1 MQAQRTLPLW
11 AVLVCT
17 TAFAASAPGVRRTP
31 YTKEEAAALGAPR
44 GAAKLVTVGNLVFPS
59 AVYGSA
65 QDPLAQ
71 VQEIVERTHA
81 LLAEHGLGIGNML
94 QHTIFLKDGA
104 ASPMNVLTRF
114 HATATRLAPSLKQRR
129 SVGTIIRV
137 PRFHD
142 PKAVVML
149 EIVAGAPLTKD
160 PAEDGYTRIP
170 FTFGPQE
177 IVETIGDDKLVFTAG
192 LEAMDFEH
200 GTLAPKIDEQVAAIV
215 GKLDAALAR
224 AGLSLNHLLQH
235 NLYMIRGT
243 DPLHVVRRF
252 HDEVLKR
259 APEAK
264 QYPSAGTVMIVD
276 GMAAPGFLMEMDAVA
291 ARSRPES
298 MKRVPFT
305 GFSRDTAQAVAADGL
320 VYLSAMP
327 GADLAAAMAVPA
339 NIDEQIEAAVN
350 NVRRALEQ
358 AGLSL
363 AHMVKHRIV
372 MKQGVADPAHVR
384 AKFYEAVTR
393 HAPAL
398 RDNPSAEAFLI
409 VEGFAGTQQSFEVA
423 VIAAR

>member
-1 MQAQRTLPLW
+1 MKAKRTLPLW
-11 AVLVCT
+11 AVAAFA
-17 TAFAASAPGVRRTP
+17 TAFAASAPGVRRIP
-31 YTKEEAAALGAPR
+31 YSKAEAAALGVPP
-44 GAAKLVTVGNLVFPS
+44 GAAKMVAVGNLVFPS
-59 AVYGSA
+59 AVYGSV
-65 QDPLAQ
+65 QDPLGQ
-71 VQEIVERTHA
+71 VEEVVERTHA

-114 HATATRLAPSLKQRR
+114 HATATRLAPSLKERR

-142 PKAVVML
+142 PKAAVML
-149 EIVAGAPLTKD
+149 EIVAGAPSKKD
-160 PAEDGYTRIP
+160 RAEDGYRRVP

-177 IVETIGDDKLVFTAG
+177 IVETVGDDKLVFTAG

-200 GTLAPKIDEQVAAIV
+200 GTLAPQIDEQVAAIV
-215 GKLDAALAR
+215 GKLDAALNK
-224 AGLSLNHLLQH
+224 AGLSLNHVVQH
-235 NLYMIRGT
+235 NLYITRTT
-243 DPLHVVRRF
+243 DPAHAVRRF
-252 HDEVLKR
+252 HDEVRKR

-264 QYPSAGTVMIVD
+264 RYLSAGTVMVVD

-298 MKRVPFT
+298 LQRVPFA
-305 GFSRDTAQAVAADGL
+305 GAALDVAQAVAADGL

-327 GADLAAAMAVPA
+327 GADFAAGKAVPGS
-339 NIDEQIEAAVN
+339 IDEQVEAAVK
-350 NVRRALEQ
+350 NVRTALER

-384 AKFYEAVTR
+384 ARFYEAVIR
-393 HAPAL
+393 HAPAV
-398 RDNPSAEAFLI
+398 RANPSAETFLI
-409 VEGFAGTQQSFEVA
+409 VEALAGAERSFEVA